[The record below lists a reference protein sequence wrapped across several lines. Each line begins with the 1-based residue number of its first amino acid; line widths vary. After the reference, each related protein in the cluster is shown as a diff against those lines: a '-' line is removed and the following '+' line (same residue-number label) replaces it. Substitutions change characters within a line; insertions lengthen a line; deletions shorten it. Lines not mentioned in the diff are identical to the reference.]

1 MFESGLAKAAG
12 AEVLVQQRTEKW
24 HATAAQRTSSET
36 ASAAFAG
43 VGIMTPSFL
52 RIALGVHVRQG

>member
-43 VGIMTPSFL
+43 VGK
-52 RIALGVHVRQG
+52 